1 VTELEL
7 ARFAE
12 QDEGPAVPGGPLV
25 RFHHV
30 FKVYR
35 IVDTGVVALAGVDFD
50 IGRGE
55 FLAVVGPSGSGKS
68 TVLNLAGGLDR
79 ASAGEVEFEGQDLG
93 RLDEGELSAYR
104 RDKVGFVWQGTARN
118 LVPYLSLRE
127 NVNLPL
133 IATGKRAW
141 TRRKR
146 VDELLEAVG
155 LRDRARHRPG
165 QLSGGEQ
172 QRAAVAVA
180 LANLPALLLA
190 DEPTAE
196 LDSESAER
204 VLLAFRDVNKEFGV
218 TVVMVTHD
226 LLASRR
232 ADRTIRIRDGKLAPE
247 IHPARPVSP
256 EGAIRLPGQ
265 AVDALYGSDLEVD
278 VAGGEVRIRRAE
290 ARRRRRLGRE
300 EADAGES
307 EAGEVEVRAAGSD
320 DEATEPAAEPEPQPE
335 PRLEPDRHAEFRR
348 PT

>member
-141 TRRKR
+141 TRSKR
-146 VDELLEAVG
+146 VNELLEAVG
-155 LRDRARHRPG
+155 LRDRARHRPD

-180 LANLPALLLA
+180 LANLPELLLA

-204 VLLAFRDVNKEFGV
+204 VLRAFRDVNKEFGV

-232 ADRTIRIRDGKLAPE
+232 ADRTIRIRDGKLASE
-247 IHPARPVSP
+247 THAARPVSP

-278 VAGGEVRIRRAE
+278 VTGGEVRIRRAE
-290 ARRRRRLGRE
+290 ARRQRRPRSGE
-300 EADAGES
+300 AAPEVEAGEADAR
-307 EAGEVEVRAAGSD
+307 AVVPNDDAAG
-320 DEATEPAAEPEPQPE
+320 PPVEPEPGPQPE
-335 PRLEPDRHAEFRR
+335 SEPDRHAEFRR